1 MNAELIGIASGLIG
15 CISICPQIYKSYK
28 TRSSKD
34 ISTGTILL
42 TYLAQSLGIVYGV
55 LINHYAVYTSNSVG
69 LVLFMTLHLV
79 KHHNEHRDEELLG
92 L

>member
-1 MNAELIGIASGLIG
+1 MSTELIGIASGLVG
-15 CISICPQIYKSYK
+15 CISIFPQIYKSYK

-55 LINHYAVYTSNSVG
+55 LINHYAVYISNSVG
-69 LVLFMTLHLV
+69 LVLFITLHVV
-79 KHHNEHRDEELLG
+79 KYHNESNHEELLSI
-92 L
+92 